1 MPTENEFNIDYCE
14 LRKLLDIKRKNENWR
29 LQGLT
34 TKILN
39 RYINTI
45 KAKIL
50 LSLIQS

>member
-1 MPTENEFNIDYCE
+1 MPTENEFNISYFE
-14 LRKLLDIKRKNENWR
+14 LRKLLDIKSKNENWK

-39 RYINTI
+39 KYINII
-45 KAKIL
+45 KAKIS